1 MLRAEKLEIKAN
13 IFVEK
18 NTLFAKYNNLLNN
31 IPVHV
36 IHRASQVALVV
47 KKLCGFD
54 PFPLGRSPGEGNGMP
69 VQYSCLQNPMDREAG
84 WATVYRVTKSQTQLK
99 WHSTEG
105 YLPTYLPHIFFIHSS
120 LDIYLFPYLGD
131 WLLWIMLQ
139 WTWKYRYLFERV
151 ISFLWMDT
159 QKRDCWIVL

>member
-1 MLRAEKLEIKAN
+1 MNTNTVVSSVKTKSLHVLSHLMLTWIQKGKESSHNEGDLSS
-13 IFVEK
+13 
-18 NTLFAKYNNLLNN
+18 
-31 IPVHV
+31 IP
-36 IHRASQVALVV
+36 
-47 KKLCGFD
+47 G
-54 PFPLGRSPGEGNGMP
+54 LGKSSGEGHGNP
-69 VQYSCLQNPMDREAG
+69 VLYSCLENPMDREAG

-159 QKRDCWIVL
+159 QKRDCWIVW